1 MGDNDITWFT
11 PYRKSDCG
19 VFDTTYY
26 IAILGKKYGTLLNKV
41 LKNGIEDPYVCVNAK
56 LENIQIYTKELK
68 YHEY

>member
-1 MGDNDITWFT
+1 
-11 PYRKSDCG
+11 
-19 VFDTTYY
+19 
-26 IAILGKKYGTLLNKV
+26 LGKKYGTLLNKV